1 MDSLQL
7 ADNVWWVGVKDP
19 DLRIFDIVME
29 TKQGTT
35 YNAYLVKGEKIA
47 LIDTVKKQFSDEYFE
62 KVSKLVPLESIDYLI
77 VNHTEPDHSGAIVE
91 LMRRCPKLEIYCSA
105 SAVPFVKSTINQE
118 AKIVGVKDEQV
129 LDLGGKKL
137 VFKVLPYMHWPDT
150 MMEYLPEAKILFSCD
165 GFAAHIAGDSLW
177 DDQQVGDLDWEVRYY
192 FDCIMRPFTGY
203 MRKSLPKL
211 DVLDIAMIATSHGPI
226 LRTNVRSYIE
236 RYKEWSVDKTA
247 GAERVAVFYAT
258 NYGNTGLMAEA
269 VTKHLNELGFTAK
282 LIDITQTNADD
293 IREEIERSIAVVV
306 GTPTFNGDAP
316 KPIWDFLSLFSTVYS
331 LGKKAASFGSYGWG
345 GEAPKLVL
353 DRLAGL
359 KLKVYPEPLRARL
372 IPSDTEMAEV
382 KTFVE
387 NIGAFFRGA
396 EVADKSATKVS

>member
-1 MDSLQL
+1 MNTLQL

-19 DLRIFDIVME
+19 DLRTFDIVME

-47 LIDTVKKQFSDEYFE
+47 LIDTVKKQFSEEYFD
-62 KVSKLVPLESIDYLI
+62 KLAKLVPIELIDYLI

-91 LMRRCPKLEIYCSA
+91 LLRRCPKLAIYCSA
-105 SAVPFVKSTINQE
+105 SAVPFVKSTINCE
-118 AKIVGVKDEQV
+118 AKIIGVKDDHM

-150 MMEYLPEAKILFSCD
+150 MMEYLPEDKILFSCD

-177 DDQQVGDLDWEVRYY
+177 DNEQTGDLDWEVRYY
-192 FDCIMRPFTGY
+192 FDAIMRPFTGY
-203 MRKSLPKL
+203 IRKNLTKL
-211 DVLDIAMIATSHGPI
+211 DSLDIAMIATSHGPI
-226 LRTNVRSYIE
+226 LRTNVRGYID
-236 RYKEWSVDKTA
+236 RYKAWSVDKTE
-247 GAERVAVFYAT
+247 GAQRVAVFYAT
-258 NYGNTGLMAEA
+258 NYGNTELLATE
-269 VTKHLNELGFTAK
+269 VVKQLNSFGFSAK
-282 LIDITQTNADD
+282 LIDITHTSADD
-293 IREEIERSIAVVV
+293 MREEIERSIAVVV

-316 KPIWDFLSLFSTVYS
+316 KPIWDFLTLFSTVYS
-331 LGKKAASFGSYGWG
+331 LGKKAAAFGSYGWG

-372 IPSDTEMAEV
+372 IPSETEMAEV

-387 NIGAFFRGA
+387 NIATFFRGA
-396 EVADKSATKVS
+396 EVPDKKTASA

>member
-1 MDSLQL
+1 MNSVPL

-47 LIDTVKKQFSDEYFE
+47 LIDTVKKQFSDEYFA
-62 KVSKLVPLESIDYLI
+62 KVSQLVPLESIDYLI

-91 LMRRCPKLEIYCSA
+91 LLRRCPKLEIYCSA
-105 SAVPFVKSTINQE
+105 SAVPFVKSTINRE
-118 AKIVGVKDEQV
+118 AKIIGVKDEQQ

-137 VFKVLPYMHWPDT
+137 TFKVLPYMHWPDT
-150 MMEYLPEAKILFSCD
+150 MMEYLAEDRILFSCD
-165 GFAAHIAGDSLW
+165 GFAAHIAGESIW
-177 DDQQVGDLDWEVRYY
+177 DDQQTGDLEWEVKYY

-211 DVLDIAMIATSHGPI
+211 DALDIAMIATSHGPV
-226 LRTNVRSYIE
+226 LRTNVRSYLE
-236 RYKEWSVDKTA
+236 RYKTWSVDKTV
-247 GAERVAVFYAT
+247 GAERVPVFYAT
-258 NYGNTGLMAEA
+258 NYGNTGLLAEA
-269 VTKHLNELGFTAK
+269 MATHLKALGFESR
-282 LIDITQTNADD
+282 LIDITQTPADD

-316 KPIWDFLSLFSTVYS
+316 KPIWDFLALFSTVYS
-331 LGKKAASFGSYGWG
+331 LGKKAATFGSYGWG

-359 KLKVYPEPLRARL
+359 KLKVYPEPLKTRL
-372 IPSDTEMAEV
+372 IPSESEMAEV
-382 KTFVE
+382 KVFADK
-387 NIGAFFRGA
+387 IGAFFRGA
-396 EVADKSATKVS
+396 EVTDPVTAKT

>member
-1 MDSLQL
+1 MNTLQL

-35 YNAYLVKGEKIA
+35 YNAYLVKGEKVA
-47 LIDTVKKQFSDEYFE
+47 LIDTVKKQFSDEYFD
-62 KVSKLVPLESIDYLI
+62 KLAKLVLIESIDYLI

-91 LMRRCPKLEIYCSA
+91 LLRRCPKIEIYCSA
-105 SAVPFVKSTINQE
+105 SAVPFVKSTINCD
-118 AKIVGVKDEQV
+118 AKIIGVKDDHM

-137 VFKVLPYMHWPDT
+137 IFKVLPYMHWPDT
-150 MMEYLPEAKILFSCD
+150 MMEYLPEDKILFSCD

-177 DDQQVGDLDWEVRYY
+177 DNEQKGDLDWEVRYY
-192 FDCIMRPFTGY
+192 FDAIMRPFTGY
-203 MRKSLPKL
+203 IRKNLTKL
-211 DVLDIAMIATSHGPI
+211 DSLDIAMIATSHGPI
-226 LRTNVRSYIE
+226 LRTNVRDYIN
-236 RYKEWSVDKTA
+236 RYKAWSVDKTE
-247 GAERVAVFYAT
+247 GAQRVAVFYAT
-258 NYGNTGLMAEA
+258 NYGNTGLLAEEVA
-269 VTKHLNELGFTAK
+269 KQLTSAGFSAK
-282 LIDITQTNADD
+282 LIDITQTSADD
-293 IREEIERSIAVVV
+293 MREEIERSIAVVV

-331 LGKKAASFGSYGWG
+331 LGKKAAAFGSYGWG

-372 IPSDTEMAEV
+372 IPSETEMAEV
-382 KTFVE
+382 KTFVV
-387 NIGAFFRGA
+387 NIAAFFRGT
-396 EVADKSATKVS
+396 EVPEKKAASV